1 VAPLTDRSMPPRT
14 AAVSDLF
21 AIIVAAV
28 AWPALVLQYWLI
40 VWSGSLGAVTVRY
53 FSFFTILSNLLVALV
68 AASAAT
74 GGNWT
79 PLRILRTPRMRGLA
93 ALCIA
98 VTALVYVTVLRSLWH
113 PLGPQLI
120 ADRSLHYVVP
130 VLYLVWWFA
139 LLPHGTLVWRDA
151 ARWLWFPLVFALLP
165 HGTLVWRD
173 AARWLWFPLVF
184 ALWTFARGA
193 IVDEYP
199 YPFLDVGRLGYPAAL
214 LNAAA
219 VAALFAALGLGLVAA
234 DKALAPGHTA

>member
-1 VAPLTDRSMPPRT
+1 MQTR
-14 AAVSDLF
+14 AAAISNLF
-21 AIIVAAV
+21 AIVVAAV

-74 GGNWT
+74 GGNWR
-79 PLRILRTPRMRGLA
+79 PLRLLRTPRVRGLA

-98 VTALVYVTVLRSLWH
+98 VTGLVYVAVLRSLWH

-120 ADRSLHYVVP
+120 ADRALHYVVP
-130 VLYLVWWFA
+130 ALYLLWWLA
-139 LLPHGTLVWRDA
+139 LLPHGTLEWRDA
-151 ARWLWFPLVFALLP
+151 LRWLWFPLL
-165 HGTLVWRD
+165 
-173 AARWLWFPLVF
+173 F
-184 ALWTFARGA
+184 ALWTFVRGA

-214 LNAAA
+214 LNAAL
-219 VAALFAALGLGLVAA
+219 VALLFAVLGGALVAL
-234 DKALAPGHTA
+234 DKTLARGARSA

>member
-1 VAPLTDRSMPPRT
+1 MSPRT

-40 VWSGSLGAVTVRY
+40 VWSGSPGAVTVRY

-151 ARWLWFPLVFALLP
+151 ARWLWFPLVF
-165 HGTLVWRD
+165 V
-173 AARWLWFPLVF
+173 
-184 ALWTFARGA
+184 LWTFARGA
-193 IVDEYP
+193 VVDEYP
-199 YPFLDVGRLGYPAAL
+199 YPFLDVGRLGYPAVL
-214 LNAAA
+214 LNAVVVA
-219 VAALFAALGLGLVAA
+219 VLFVVLGLGLVAA
-234 DKALAPGHTA
+234 DKALAPRHAAP

>member
-1 VAPLTDRSMPPRT
+1 MPTRT
-14 AAVSDLF
+14 TAVSNLF
-21 AIIVAAV
+21 AIVVAAV

-79 PLRILRTPRMRGLA
+79 PLRVLRTPRVQGLA

-98 VTALVYVTVLRSLWH
+98 VTALVYFVLLRSLWH

-130 VLYLVWWFA
+130 ALYLAWWVV
-139 LLPHGTLVWRDA
+139 LLPHGSLEWRDA
-151 ARWLWFPLVFALLP
+151 LRWL
-165 HGTLVWRD
+165 G
-173 AARWLWFPLVF
+173 FPLVF

-193 IVDEYP
+193 VVDEYP

-214 LNAAA
+214 LNVALVA
-219 VAALFAALGLGLVAA
+219 VLFLVLGLALVALDRALGRRRALG
-234 DKALAPGHTA
+234 

>member
-1 VAPLTDRSMPPRT
+1 MSPRT

-74 GGNWT
+74 GGNWA

-130 VLYLVWWFA
+130 ALYLLWW
-139 LLPHGTLVWRDA
+139 
-151 ARWLWFPLVFALLP
+151 FALLP

-214 LNAAA
+214 LNVA
-219 VAALFAALGLGLVAA
+219 VVAVLFVALGLGLVAA
-234 DKALAPGHTA
+234 DKALAPGHAAP